1 MGLDSYLP
9 LKKSGQSVIDRNLP
23 YRFLSGQPLKCQD
36 LKFNRA
42 KLVLCYPLNSRTI
55 TIAALCLSYWRGN
68 CDCLCK

>member
-1 MGLDSYLP
+1 MVKMDLVYQRNDFNG
-9 LKKSGQSVIDRNLP
+9 KSPWRYNIGTV
-23 YRFLSGQPLKCQD
+23 FKCQD

-42 KLVLCYPLNSRTI
+42 KLVLCDPLNSRTI